1 MTQSATLTRRKP
13 LPLLIAM
20 STRNYL
26 RSNIYMCEGCLLS
39 FATQKESDCDTY
51 KKLLKTKS
59 EKFSKNNTCLLAP
72 SPAPAPS
79 PRVSHNKVSEKE
91 SEFKDL
97 DVDRTPSFVR
107 GVHDGWSVR
116 ALRKSPLDKIDI
128 ADSNGESILHQL
140 KKEREIWMMTPREKS
155 FLKNTVFL
163 GQTAIA
169 KRPNQSLILQFVL
182 QIMPKHRSKWSC
194 NTEES
199 SVLVQMK
206 SLEDWTSERGMNV
219 SEGEAILVQI
229 SQNLHVLRCFVAMPS
244 ES

>member
-1 MTQSATLTRRKP
+1 
-13 LPLLIAM
+13 
-20 STRNYL
+20 
-26 RSNIYMCEGCLLS
+26 
-39 FATQKESDCDTY
+39 
-51 KKLLKTKS
+51 
-59 EKFSKNNTCLLAP
+59 
-72 SPAPAPS
+72 
-79 PRVSHNKVSEKE
+79 
-91 SEFKDL
+91 
-97 DVDRTPSFVR
+97 
-107 GVHDGWSVR
+107 
-116 ALRKSPLDKIDI
+116 
-128 ADSNGESILHQL
+128 
-140 KKEREIWMMTPREKS
+140 MMTPQEKS

-194 NTEES
+194 NTKES

-206 SLEDWTSERGMNV
+206 SLEDWTSERERRSALKSNGELLKHIADVLDV

>member
-1 MTQSATLTRRKP
+1 MTQSATLTRRKS

-26 RSNIYMCEGCLLS
+26 RSNIC
-39 FATQKESDCDTY
+39 KESDCDTY

-116 ALRKSPLDKIDI
+116 ALRKSPLDKTDI

-140 KKEREIWMMTPREKS
+140 KKEREIWMMTPQEKS

-182 QIMPKHRSKWSC
+182 QIMP
-194 NTEES
+194 NIDQNG
-199 SVLVQMK
+199 LVIPK
-206 SLEDWTSERGMNV
+206 NRV
-219 SEGEAILVQI
+219 
-229 SQNLHVLRCFVAMPS
+229 F
-244 ES
+244 

>member
-1 MTQSATLTRRKP
+1 
-13 LPLLIAM
+13 
-20 STRNYL
+20 
-26 RSNIYMCEGCLLS
+26 MCEGCLLS

-59 EKFSKNNTCLLAP
+59 EKFSKNNTSFFA
-72 SPAPAPS
+72 PAPASS

-97 DVDRTPSFVR
+97 DVDRTSSFVR
-107 GVHDGWSVR
+107 WSPRWSVR
-116 ALRKSPLDKIDI
+116 ALRKSPLDKTDM

-140 KKEREIWMMTPREKS
+140 KNEREIWMMTPQEKS
-155 FLKNTVFL
+155 FLKKTVFL

-219 SEGEAILVQI
+219 SEEEAILVQI
-229 SQNLHVLRCFVAMPS
+229 SQNLHMLRCFVAMPS

>member
-1 MTQSATLTRRKP
+1 
-13 LPLLIAM
+13 
-20 STRNYL
+20 
-26 RSNIYMCEGCLLS
+26 MCEGCLLS

-59 EKFSKNNTCLLAP
+59 EKFSKNNTSFFA
-72 SPAPAPS
+72 PAPASS

-107 GVHDGWSVR
+107 WS
-116 ALRKSPLDKIDI
+116 LRT
-128 ADSNGESILHQL
+128 
-140 KKEREIWMMTPREKS
+140 ERDIWMMTPQEKS
-155 FLKNTVFL
+155 FLRNTVFL
-163 GQTAIA
+163 GQIAIA
-169 KRPNQSLILQFVL
+169 KRPNQSLIFQFVL

-206 SLEDWTSERGMNV
+206 SLEDWTSERDVLNV
-219 SEGEAILVQI
+219 SEGEAIPVQI
-229 SQNLHVLRCFVAMPS
+229 SQNLHTLRCFVAMPS

>member
-1 MTQSATLTRRKP
+1 MTQSATLTRRKS

-20 STRNYL
+20 PTRNSP
-26 RSNIYMCEGCLLS
+26 RSNIC
-39 FATQKESDCDTY
+39 KESDCDTY

-59 EKFSKNNTCLLAP
+59 EKFSKNKTSFLA
-72 SPAPAPS
+72 PAPAPS
-79 PRVSHNKVSEKE
+79 PRDSHNKVSEKE

-97 DVDRTPSFVR
+97 DVDRTSSFVR
-107 GVHDGWSVR
+107 WSPRWSVR
-116 ALRKSPLDKIDI
+116 ALRKSPLDKTDM

-140 KKEREIWMMTPREKS
+140 KKEREIWMMTPQEKS
-155 FLKNTVFL
+155 FLKKTVFL

-219 SEGEAILVQI
+219 SEEEAILVQI
-229 SQNLHVLRCFVAMPS
+229 SQNLHMLRCFVAMPS